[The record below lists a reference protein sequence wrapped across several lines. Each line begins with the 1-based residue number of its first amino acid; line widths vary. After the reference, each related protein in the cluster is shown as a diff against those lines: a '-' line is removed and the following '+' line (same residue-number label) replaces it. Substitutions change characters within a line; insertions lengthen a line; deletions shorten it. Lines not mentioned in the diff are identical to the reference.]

1 MLTLLTVLF
10 SFISQIDS
18 FEGLE
23 KAIALGITVIS
34 LLLLALSVTAY
45 RKTHLRITIYAIII
59 FALFA
64 IQQFIDYLDDIFVE
78 VDIPITDV
86 VISSLTLTILAVFF
100 LAIVLPKNRTK
111 QFRWDS
117 DRDNQ
122 ILYYQ
127 IKKPTPITSSHNPIL
142 KRTCI

>member
-1 MLTLLTVLF
+1 MLTFLF

-78 VDIPITDV
+78 LDIPITDV

-100 LAIVLPKNRTK
+100 LAIVRTK
-111 QFRWDS
+111 I
-117 DRDNQ
+117 N
-122 ILYYQ
+122 
-127 IKKPTPITSSHNPIL
+127 
-142 KRTCI
+142 

>member
-1 MLTLLTVLF
+1 MLTLLTVF
-10 SFISQIDS
+10 SSFISQIDS

-23 KAIALGITVIS
+23 KVIALGITVIS

-78 VDIPITDV
+78 LDIPITDV

-100 LAIVLPKNRTK
+100 LAIVRTK
-111 QFRWDS
+111 I
-117 DRDNQ
+117 N
-122 ILYYQ
+122 
-127 IKKPTPITSSHNPIL
+127 
-142 KRTCI
+142 

>member
-1 MLTLLTVLF
+1 MLTLLAVLF

-78 VDIPITDV
+78 LDIPITDV

-100 LAIVLPKNRTK
+100 LAIVRTK
-111 QFRWDS
+111 I
-117 DRDNQ
+117 N
-122 ILYYQ
+122 
-127 IKKPTPITSSHNPIL
+127 
-142 KRTCI
+142 

>member
-1 MLTLLTVLF
+1 MLTLLIVLF

-64 IQQFIDYLDDIFVE
+64 LQQFIDYLDDIFVE
-78 VDIPITDV
+78 LDIPITDV

-100 LAIVLPKNRTK
+100 LAIVRTK
-111 QFRWDS
+111 I
-117 DRDNQ
+117 N
-122 ILYYQ
+122 
-127 IKKPTPITSSHNPIL
+127 
-142 KRTCI
+142 

>member
-1 MLTLLTVLF
+1 MDFMLTLLTVLF

-64 IQQFIDYLDDIFVE
+64 IQQILDSLDDIFITL
-78 VDIPITDV
+78 DTPITGV
-86 VISSLTLTILAVFF
+86 IISSMTLAILVLFF
-100 LAIVLPKNRTK
+100 LAIVRTK
-111 QFRWDS
+111 IS
-117 DRDNQ
+117 
-122 ILYYQ
+122 
-127 IKKPTPITSSHNPIL
+127 
-142 KRTCI
+142 

>member
-10 SFISQIDS
+10 PFISQIDS

-23 KAIALGITVIS
+23 KVIALGITVIS

-78 VDIPITDV
+78 LDIPITDV

-100 LAIVLPKNRTK
+100 LAIVRTK
-111 QFRWDS
+111 I
-117 DRDNQ
+117 N
-122 ILYYQ
+122 
-127 IKKPTPITSSHNPIL
+127 
-142 KRTCI
+142 